1 VVDGGYGGGAVVVDC
16 RCTVDGVPV
25 RSVSQC
31 KKVHRLAVRGRGYA
45 FAMGTGVAAYIT
57 MSGGGYA
64 TGGGYVVE
72 GGSTKRKHKHGY
84 GNGYVAAG
92 GGYGGGYATGGGYVV
107 HGGMGASGV
116 NCYCE

>member
-1 VVDGGYGGGAVVVDC
+1 VVDGGYGGGAVVVDY

-57 MSGGGYA
+57 VS
-64 TGGGYVVE
+64 
-72 GGSTKRKHKHGY
+72 
-84 GNGYVAAG
+84 G
-92 GGYGGGYATGGGYVV
+92 GGYGGGHATGGGYVV